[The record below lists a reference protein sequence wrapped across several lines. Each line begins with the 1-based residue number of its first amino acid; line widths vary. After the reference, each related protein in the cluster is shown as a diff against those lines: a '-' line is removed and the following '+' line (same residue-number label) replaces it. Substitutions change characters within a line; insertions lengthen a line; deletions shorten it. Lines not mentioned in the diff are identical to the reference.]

1 MSIASSLAKRRAQE
15 RIVKERELFLKNE
28 CKATS
33 IAKWQEKSDNRIR
46 KQDLEVRVRRL
57 REEMAEDLT
66 TRRGKLHAL
75 YEGEKEQWEQ
85 ELKISQEVPLEQRIN
100 AIRERANEL
109 QRKRQQENEAFVAE
123 CLHRQ
128 WSEGSDD
135 VRSLKKK
142 DNDLKER
149 EENLRR
155 LAIEVKTSREAL
167 TDKLMDGQSNKQNSG
182 NNTKLMQ
189 ALEKKDKEDAIER
202 QRSNLEIKLALDK
215 QVDFN
220 EQRQIQEVEQR
231 QKEEAVQ
238 LKSWKDEDAAVRNK
252 EKDKSKVARE
262 RGKNIVLANKQR
274 FDDREVDIIQKRR
287 EESILLDCA
296 LDRERIDIKAEMTNQ
311 EQNQGATNDVNNYTK
326 LLRDQMVKEADET
339 CMVERKRDAA
349 MQAILE
355 KKDNDLKEKEDNRRR
370 LVVEVQTSREAQIN
384 EKKRVE
390 ENRKAAEANEVNY
403 NISVLEKQLLQEK
416 LAKEEIKKRTIENML
431 WNKSKMEEKI
441 VERERMK
448 QEQLIQ
454 REIAEKEHQERLSKE
469 SDKGAWYR

>member
-1 MSIASSLAKRRAQE
+1 MKSIKHFHQSLS
-15 RIVKERELFLKNE
+15 N
-28 CKATS
+28 
-33 IAKWQEKSDNRIR
+33 NRTF
-46 KQDLEVRVRRL
+46 
-57 REEMAEDLT
+57 DLT
-66 TRRGKLHAL
+66 H
-75 YEGEKEQWEQ
+75 Y
-85 ELKISQEVPLEQRIN
+85 
-100 AIRERANEL
+100 
-109 QRKRQQENEAFVAE
+109 
-123 CLHRQ
+123 
-128 WSEGSDD
+128 
-135 VRSLKKK
+135 
-142 DNDLKER
+142 R
-149 EENLRR
+149 EEN
-155 LAIEVKTSREAL
+155 
-167 TDKLMDGQSNKQNSG
+167 
-182 NNTKLMQ
+182 
-189 ALEKKDKEDAIER
+189 
-202 QRSNLEIKLALDK
+202 
-215 QVDFN
+215 
-220 EQRQIQEVEQR
+220 
-231 QKEEAVQ
+231 
-238 LKSWKDEDAAVRNK
+238 
-252 EKDKSKVARE
+252 
-262 RGKNIVLANKQR
+262 
-274 FDDREVDIIQKRR
+274 
-287 EESILLDCA
+287 ILPHA
-296 LDRERIDIKAEMTNQ
+296 LDRERIDIKAKMTNQ